1 MASFSSLNTFTLA
14 LIALLLASI
23 LANTSIDAAPVVA
36 AAAPPAAPAKPA
48 PAKPAPA
55 KPAPAKPAPA
65 KPDPKVPVFSIYPQD
80 NEKGTAKKVTGFG
93 CHNHGLKAVA
103 SVHYRSGP
111 HAQIKFYSGKD
122 CKGKVTHSMPI
133 NTYKSMGGP
142 YKSQSVIV
150 FNGKGGPMQ

>member
-1 MASFSSLNTFTLA
+1 MVSFSSLNSFTLA

-23 LANTSIDAAPVVA
+23 LATSSIDAAPVVA
-36 AAAPPAAPAKPA
+36 AAPPPPAAPAKPA

-55 KPAPAKPAPA
+55 KPAPS
-65 KPDPKVPVFSIYPQD
+65 KPDPKIPVFSIYPQD

-93 CHNHGLKAVA
+93 CYNHGLKAVA

-142 YKSQSVIV
+142 YKSQSVAV
-150 FNGKGGPMQ
+150 SKGKGGPMQ